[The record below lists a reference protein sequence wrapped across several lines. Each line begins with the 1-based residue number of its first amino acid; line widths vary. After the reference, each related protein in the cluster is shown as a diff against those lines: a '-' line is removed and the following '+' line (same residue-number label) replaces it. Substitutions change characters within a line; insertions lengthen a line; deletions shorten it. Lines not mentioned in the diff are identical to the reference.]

1 LIATLTLM
9 PPNRIQAAQKLIA
22 AAEIESI
29 RLLEA
34 RVAHVAQIKR
44 AAAEQLSVP
53 QRRLAINVSRSGSAE
68 LEQKTAVHAI
78 VRFTLEAR
86 EAGKKEA
93 KPAFR
98 VAASFELV
106 YKIPPDL
113 DPSRQELR
121 AFAETNAVFNAW
133 PYWREFAQSMT
144 ARMNLPPLTLP
155 LFRIAPRSSE
165 RQTKASDGS

>member
-1 LIATLTLM
+1 MT
-9 PPNRIQAAQKLIA
+9 PNRIQAAQKLIA
-22 AAEIESI
+22 AAEIQSI
-29 RLLEA
+29 SLVEAKLAREPQLKKETTASLAVPQGRLT
-34 RVAHVAQIKR
+34 VNISHSGR
-44 AAAEQLSVP
+44 AA
-53 QRRLAINVSRSGSAE
+53 
-68 LEQKTAVHAI
+68 LEQKGAI
-78 VRFTLEAR
+78 RATVRFGLQAR
-86 EAGKKEA
+86 EAEEEEA

-98 VAASFELV
+98 VAASFELA

-155 LFRIAPRSSE
+155 LFRIAPSGSE
-165 RQTKASDGS
+165 RQKTRPPL